1 MGTFELNSFQININ
15 EITSFYESHESE
27 MTESEKDVVS
37 FLLLWFDE
45 KDFIEV
51 KTSGSTGEPKLIK
64 LPKETMRK
72 SAQTTLDFFSLK
84 PGMTALLALPVSYI
98 AGKMMVVRALEGD
111 LRLKSIDVTSDI
123 TPFLKSLP
131 EEELIF
137 DFCALIPMQIE
148 KVLANN
154 ELKSLNKLRNIIVGG
169 APLNETTIKALKES
183 QSNIFITYGMTET
196 ASHVAL
202 KPVSLRS
209 GFENKSVSLNNLF
222 YSLPDIGFT
231 TDQRGCLVI
240 GAPKLINDKIVTNDI
255 VEIFDKNHFIWKG
268 RYDNVINS
276 GGIKLFPE
284 EVERKLSGIIREN
297 YFLTK
302 EPDELLGERMIM
314 VIEGVQPDE
323 KQIISLKESIKKLL
337 GKYEMPKR
345 IVYLTKFSYTEN
357 GKIKRVL

>member
-15 EITSFYESHESE
+15 EITSLYESHESE
-27 MTESEKDVVS
+27 MTVSEKDVVS

-169 APLNETTIKALKES
+169 APLNDTTIKALKES

-196 ASHVAL
+196 A
-202 KPVSLRS
+202 RS
-209 GFENKSVSLNNLF
+209 E
-222 YSLPDIGFT
+222 
-231 TDQRGCLVI
+231 
-240 GAPKLINDKIVTNDI
+240 
-255 VEIFDKNHFIWKG
+255 
-268 RYDNVINS
+268 
-276 GGIKLFPE
+276 
-284 EVERKLSGIIREN
+284 
-297 YFLTK
+297 
-302 EPDELLGERMIM
+302 
-314 VIEGVQPDE
+314 
-323 KQIISLKESIKKLL
+323 
-337 GKYEMPKR
+337 
-345 IVYLTKFSYTEN
+345 
-357 GKIKRVL
+357 